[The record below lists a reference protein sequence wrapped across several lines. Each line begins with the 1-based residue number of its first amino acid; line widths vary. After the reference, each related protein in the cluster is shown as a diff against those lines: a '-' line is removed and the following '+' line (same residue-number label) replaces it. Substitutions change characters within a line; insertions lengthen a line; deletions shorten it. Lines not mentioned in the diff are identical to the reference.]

1 MIQNKSA
8 TTWENR
14 GVRGVRDLRR
24 HHLVDEVRV
33 VGEREVV
40 HGAKDGSED
49 GRASPPQKKNDV

>member
-1 MIQNKSA
+1 M
-8 TTWENR
+8 
-14 GVRGVRDLRR
+14 RDLRR

-40 HGAKDGSED
+40 HGAKDRSED